1 MRSPGTIHQDID
13 IIAQRLRDE
22 LIAAAQTE
30 EVTATLA
37 NLAPD
42 GTWPDIDYADVARS
56 HWSPGRHV
64 MRVAHLAAA
73 YRQLLFSADEGDALE
88 SAILAALTFWVDR
101 DPQSDNWWFNCIH
114 TPMYVGRILLLMGDT
129 VPQPVWDRAVAIV
142 RRSGFE
148 LTGANLTW
156 EAGNLL
162 VLACA
167 TRDADLLG
175 QAAAALTREI
185 CVTTEEGIQPDFSF
199 HQHGPQLYMSNY
211 GELFSTDNSRYAVLF
226 AGTRFALSDDQ
237 IRALSGLI
245 REGQQWFIWGGQFDY
260 HALGRQIDNPRVTWR
275 GRGFAAICRRM
286 ATVDPVHA
294 EEYADFAARVT
305 GSQAAGA
312 QAAGASGPRG
322 NRHFWRSDVMVHRP
336 GRFYASVRM
345 HSMRTFATEVWV
357 NRENLQGYHLADGV
371 CFLMQRGDEYHDIQP
386 VWDWR
391 KLPGATCRETAE
403 PLPYGRDLSLAGST
417 AFVGGVSDGQ
427 VGVGVMDY
435 DKDGVQARK
444 AWFFLPDGW
453 VALGAGIRC
462 STGDPV
468 TTSINQCLLK
478 SEVLLLREGEVAPLT
493 DPRFYSDNL
502 RGVFHDGVGYYL
514 LAPQHTVVQAA
525 PQSGTW
531 TSIEERSPD
540 TAAVTQDVFSLWIE
554 HGHRPAED
562 ATSEDASA
570 GDATAE
576 CAPAGDAT
584 SECAPSEDA
593 ASEDAYAYRVVPG
606 LDGEDFAAYPD
617 TSPVSV
623 PANDARLQAVI
634 SSRGTLVQ
642 AVFHAAGCLIL
653 DDGVSVETSV
663 PCALML
669 RRTKDGITL
678 SVTEPTQRLETL
690 QVCLSGHYQGC
701 GSVVDP
707 VVGSTTVTV
716 HLPTAAEAGST
727 AQVMLQPRK
736 QPSAGPKPFTLP

>member
-1 MRSPGTIHQDID
+1 
-13 IIAQRLRDE
+13 
-22 LIAAAQTE
+22 
-30 EVTATLA
+30 
-37 NLAPD
+37 
-42 GTWPDIDYADVARS
+42 
-56 HWSPGRHV
+56 
-64 MRVAHLAAA
+64 
-73 YRQLLFSADEGDALE
+73 
-88 SAILAALTFWVDR
+88 
-101 DPQSDNWWFNCIH
+101 
-114 TPMYVGRILLLMGDT
+114 
-129 VPQPVWDRAVAIV
+129 
-142 RRSGFE
+142 
-148 LTGANLTW
+148 
-156 EAGNLL
+156 
-162 VLACA
+162 
-167 TRDADLLG
+167 
-175 QAAAALTREI
+175 
-185 CVTTEEGIQPDFSF
+185 
-199 HQHGPQLYMSNY
+199 
-211 GELFSTDNSRYAVLF
+211 
-226 AGTRFALSDDQ
+226 
-237 IRALSGLI
+237 
-245 REGQQWFIWGGQFDY
+245 
-260 HALGRQIDNPRVTWR
+260 
-275 GRGFAAICRRM
+275 ICRRM

-294 EEYADFAARVT
+294 QEYADFAAR
-305 GSQAAGA
+305 AAGA
-312 QAAGASGPRG
+312 QAAGASGPLG

-336 GRFYASVRM
+336 GRFHASVRM
-345 HSMRTFATEVWV
+345 HSARTFATEVWV

-403 PLPYGRDLSLAGST
+403 PLPYGRDVSLAGST

-427 VGVGVMDY
+427 VGVAVMDY

-453 VALGAGIRC
+453 VALGAGIC
-462 STGDPV
+462 CTTGDPV

-493 DPRFYSDNL
+493 DPRLFSDNL

-514 LAPQHTVVQAA
+514 PTPQHTVAQAA

-531 TSIEERSPD
+531 TSIEERSPN

-554 HGHRPAED
+554 HGHR
-562 ATSEDASA
+562 
-570 GDATAE
+570 
-576 CAPAGDAT
+576 T

-606 LDGEDFAAYPD
+606 LDDEDFAAYPD

-653 DDGVSVETSV
+653 DAGVSVETSA

-678 SVTEPTQRLETL
+678 SVAEPTQRLETL

-707 VVGSTTVTV
+707 AVGSTTVTV

-727 AQVMLQPRK
+727 VQVMLQPQK
-736 QPSAGPKPFTLP
+736 